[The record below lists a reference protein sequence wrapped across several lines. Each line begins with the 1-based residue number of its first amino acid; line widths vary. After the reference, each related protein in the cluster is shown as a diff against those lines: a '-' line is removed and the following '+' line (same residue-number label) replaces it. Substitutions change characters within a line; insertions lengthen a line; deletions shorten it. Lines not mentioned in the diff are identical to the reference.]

1 MLLALISMTG
11 LMSMILTLN
20 MITFHISSK
29 DIQIA
34 VILSVQEFIIKI
46 SNALYWFENLWEHHV
61 IPVSQAKHLI
71 ELKENFSPSQ
81 ALISFDFAENTTFF
95 DRILSQVS
103 IVTMHRPRCTSVRS
117 KIFVCRLVCKKCRQ
131 DQKKLRRPW

>member
-46 SNALYWFENLWEHHV
+46 SNALY
-61 IPVSQAKHLI
+61 
-71 ELKENFSPSQ
+71 
-81 ALISFDFAENTTFF
+81 
-95 DRILSQVS
+95 
-103 IVTMHRPRCTSVRS
+103 
-117 KIFVCRLVCKKCRQ
+117 
-131 DQKKLRRPW
+131 